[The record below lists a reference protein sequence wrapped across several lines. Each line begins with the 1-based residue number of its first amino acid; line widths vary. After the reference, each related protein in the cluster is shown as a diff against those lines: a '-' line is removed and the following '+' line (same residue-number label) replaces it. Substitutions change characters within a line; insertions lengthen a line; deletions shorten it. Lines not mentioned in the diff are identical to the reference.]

1 MLTVQFLAHDL
12 PLFRGITSDLFP
24 GTTLPAPDYAAL
36 LPAILTNCARLNLQP
51 TEVFVA
57 KILQVGPC
65 CCTIDAALHRVLCV
79 GYSYYIL
86 SGY

>member
-65 CCTIDAALHRVLCV
+65 CCTHYWRDIAPRVCV
-79 GYSYYIL
+79 LDIFIVY
-86 SGY
+86 